1 MMKNNFYANV
11 FGWLFIGLLITFGS
25 GLIFMSSPELLVRI
39 FGGSG
44 YIFIFIAQII
54 IAIVLSARINKMN
67 SVTAKILYTV
77 YTILTGV
84 TFSSLFLIFKL
95 ESILVVFLVT
105 AIIFGVF
112 AIIGKTTKV
121 DLSKIG
127 TILFMSLLVII
138 ILEVVNVFLMNN
150 TLNMVMCAVSAL
162 IFMGYIAYDMQK
174 LKRAND
180 EGFTSDN
187 MAIIFAF
194 ELYLDFI
201 NLFID
206 LLNLFGKER

>member
-1 MMKNNFYANV
+1 MKNNFYSNV

-25 GLIFMSSPELLVRI
+25 GLIFMNSPELLVRI

-44 YIFIFIAQII
+44 YLFIFIAQIV
-54 IAIVLSARINKMN
+54 IAIVLSARIHKMS

-84 TFSSLFLIFKL
+84 TFSSLFIIFKL
-95 ESILVVFLVT
+95 DSILFVFLVT

-112 AIIGKTTKV
+112 AIIGKTTKL
-121 DLSKIG
+121 DLSKFG
-127 TILFMSLLVII
+127 TLLFMSLLVVI
-138 ILEVVNVFLMNN
+138 ILQVVNMFFMNN
-150 TLNMVMCAVSAL
+150 TLDMVMCAVSAL

-174 LKRAND
+174 LKKANE

>member
-1 MMKNNFYANV
+1 MKNNFYSNV

-25 GLIFMSSPELLVRI
+25 GLIFMNSPELLVRI

-44 YIFIFIAQII
+44 YLFIFIAQIV
-54 IAIVLSARINKMN
+54 IAIVLSARIHKMS

-84 TFSSLFLIFKL
+84 TFSSLFIIFKL
-95 ESILVVFLVT
+95 DSILFVFLVT

-112 AIIGKTTKV
+112 AIIGKTTKL
-121 DLSKIG
+121 DLSKFG
-127 TILFMSLLVII
+127 TLLFMSLLVVI
-138 ILEVVNVFLMNN
+138 ILQVVNMFVMNN
-150 TLNMVMCAVSAL
+150 TLDMVMCAVSAL

-174 LKRAND
+174 LKKANE

>member
-1 MMKNNFYANV
+1 MKNNFYSNV

-25 GLIFMSSPELLVRI
+25 GLIFMNSPELLVRI
-39 FGGSG
+39 FGSSG
-44 YIFIFIAQII
+44 YLFIFIAQIV
-54 IAIVLSARINKMN
+54 IAIVLSARIHKMS

-84 TFSSLFLIFKL
+84 TFSSLFIIFKL
-95 ESILVVFLVT
+95 DSILFVFLVT

-112 AIIGKTTKV
+112 AIIGKTTKL
-121 DLSKIG
+121 DLSKFG
-127 TILFMSLLVII
+127 TLLFMSLLVVI
-138 ILEVVNVFLMNN
+138 ILQVVNMFVMNN
-150 TLNMVMCAVSAL
+150 TLDMVMCAVSAL

-174 LKRAND
+174 LKKANE

>member
-1 MMKNNFYANV
+1 MKNNFYANV